1 MILSDKKIRDLIEK
15 EKLIENYNEKNIQAV
30 SYDVTSSNVIQVF
43 NRILGVVDL
52 RDKTSIPLANKEIN
66 IDYGYRIMP
75 NEYILVKTKEKF
87 NFPEF
92 LTGHIRPRTTFARL
106 GLILS
111 DQHINPTF
119 SGHLYL
125 GLLNTTPN
133 TIEIYPDLKIGQMV
147 FEEIEGEISKEL
159 LYKNKSDAKYQNE
172 DKFVSPPIAEEIEE
186 EYQRILKR
194 ISKK

>member
-75 NEYILVKTKEKF
+75 NEYILIKTREKF

-92 LTGHIRPRTTFARL
+92 LTGHIRPRTTFSRL

-111 DQHINPTF
+111 DQHVNPTF

-125 GLLNTTPN
+125 GLLNATPN
-133 TIEIYPDLKIGQMV
+133 TIEIYPDLKIGQMI
-147 FEEIEGEISKEL
+147 FEEIEGEISEEL

>member
-75 NEYILVKTKEKF
+75 NEYILVKTREKF

-92 LTGHIRPRTTFARL
+92 LTGHIRPRTTFSRL

-111 DQHINPTF
+111 DQHVNPTF

-125 GLLNTTPN
+125 GLLNATPN
-133 TIEIYPDLKIGQMV
+133 TIEIYPDLKIGQMI
-147 FEEIEGEISKEL
+147 FEEIEGEISEEL

>member
-1 MILSDKKIRDLIEK
+1 MILSDKKIRSLIEK

-52 RDKTSIPLANKEIN
+52 RDKTSISLANKEIN

-92 LTGHIRPRTTFARL
+92 LTGHIRPRTTFSRL

-111 DQHINPTF
+111 DQHVNPTF

-147 FEEIEGEISKEL
+147 FEEIEGEITEEL

-172 DKFVSPPIAEEIEE
+172 NKFISPPIAEEIEE
-186 EYQRILKR
+186 EYQKFLKRILK
-194 ISKK
+194 K